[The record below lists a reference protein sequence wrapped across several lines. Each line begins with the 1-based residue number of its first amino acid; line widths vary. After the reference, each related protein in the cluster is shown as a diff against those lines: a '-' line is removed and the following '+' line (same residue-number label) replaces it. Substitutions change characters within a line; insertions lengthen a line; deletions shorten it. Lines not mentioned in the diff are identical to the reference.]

1 MASTRVSQHEGS
13 DIQQKAKKIGI
24 SRNVFLA
31 GFTSF
36 FTDISSEMIYPLI
49 QAFVSM
55 ILASQ
60 RALLGPIL
68 GIIEGI
74 AESAASLLKVFFGYY
89 SDRIQKRRLPAI
101 AGYSTSSLAKLL
113 LLLASFGWYF
123 VLLARFLD
131 RVGKG
136 IRTAPRDALI
146 SESTSREAQGKAF
159 GFHRGMDFA
168 GATLGA
174 LLCFLLVLRLIDPV
188 TKTLKDLTSFYFLFI
203 ISVIP
208 ALIGVVFLFFVKEPR
223 VHMVQD
229 TQEEPKPTLD
239 PLGYDRNLRVFFL
252 AQLIFTLGNSS
263 NQFLLLRSMDLGN
276 ALSTVVLM
284 YLTFNLSTSLLATS
298 FGSLSDRIGRKRV
311 LIAGYGLYAVVYMAF
326 GFIGRETNFLLWLF
340 WPAYGLYYAMT
351 EGVEKAFV
359 SEIAP
364 TGSRA
369 TALGFYHTIVGAG
382 LLPAS
387 IIAGILFSVLPSAPF
402 LFGGAM
408 AMVTVAILGLFVTE

>member
-1 MASTRVSQHEGS
+1 MSPRRHSEIAAQSSGLR
-13 DIQQKAKKIGI
+13 KGI
-24 SRNVFLA
+24 TRNVALT

-55 ILASQ
+55 IMASQ

-74 AESAASLLKVFFGYY
+74 AESTASLLKAFFGYY

-101 AGYSTSSLAKLL
+101 AGYSTSSLAKLI

-146 SESTSREAQGKAF
+146 SESASREAQGKAF
-159 GFHRGMDFA
+159 GFHRAMDFA

-174 LLCFLLVLRLIDPV
+174 LICFFLVLRFMDPV
-188 TKTLKDLTSFYFLFI
+188 TKTLTDLRAFYLLFL
-203 ISVIP
+203 ISIIP
-208 ALIGVVFLFFVKEPR
+208 ALIGVMFLFFIKETEAHIVR
-223 VHMVQD
+223 D
-229 TQEEPKPTLD
+229 TLEEPKPNLD
-239 PLGYDRNLRVFFL
+239 PRRYDRNLRVFFL
-252 AQLIFTLGNSS
+252 AQLAFTLGNSS
-263 NQFLLLRSMDLGN
+263 NQFLLLRSMNLGH

-298 FGSLSDRIGRKRV
+298 FGSLSDRIGRKRL
-311 LIAGYGLYAVVYMAF
+311 LIAGYSLYGVVYIAF
-326 GFIGRETNFLLWLF
+326 GFIGRETNFLMWLF
-340 WPAYGLYYAMT
+340 WPTYGVYYAMT

-359 SEIAP
+359 SNIAP
-364 TGSRA
+364 IGSRA

-387 IIAGILFSVLPSAPF
+387 IIAGILFSLLPSAPF

-408 AMVTVAILGLFVTE
+408 ALVTVVIIGFFVIER